1 MLDFNRKNRASRAPA
16 RPVGR
21 RVIDIMDA
29 HRQLKARTKSGH
41 GPEKPTRW
49 VEALTLFI
57 EGKALADVLGFWAEG
72 VPPMVG
78 ASGGESAFLSFLE
91 GFRQTVPALGVVTGQ
106 GPFGA
111 VRSERPF
118 QDNCGARRTKN
129 TCPAYD
135 SRFRALRFDILKH
148 FSVTVSACRVR
159 SRTASA
165 MGCSPARQFGD
176 RQGLVVQRRETS
188 SSAVGPAHFTG
199 PRRPAADAS
208 NNRHPPGV
216 RPRKPKRREPS
227 VEQQLENRAP
237 PVPSM
242 SETVRLEAQSDLPR
256 VHDHQSNN

>member
-1 MLDFNRKNRASRAPA
+1 MSKHSNIAGRTYPHRDLGDGRDAP
-16 RPVGR
+16 
-21 RVIDIMDA
+21 
-29 HRQLKARTKSGH
+29 T
-41 GPEKPTRW
+41 GPR
-49 VEALTLFI
+49 
-57 EGKALADVLGFWAEG
+57 
-72 VPPMVG
+72 
-78 ASGGESAFLSFLE
+78 GGESSFLSFLE
-91 GFRQTVPALGVVTGQ
+91 GFRQTVPALGIVVGQ
-106 GPFGA
+106 GPHGA
-111 VRSERPF
+111 VKADRPF
-118 QDNCGARRTKN
+118 QDMCGARRKTK
-129 TCPAYD
+129 TRPAYD

-208 NNRHPPGV
+208 NNRHPPGR
-216 RPRKPKRREPS
+216 RPGKPKRQEPS

-242 SETVRLEAQSDLPR
+242 SETVWLKAQSDLPR